1 MESARIALKAATP
14 VRVTVASAPPA
25 SIASARPLRMC
36 SVASPRAWLPEAQA
50 VDGHV
55 SGPFRPSSIETWPA
69 PMFAITSGMKS
80 GETRSGPRFST
91 TSVWV
96 TKLSSPPMPQPTAAP
111 TRGADAGDTVSAAS
125 STARRPAATASWA
138 KQVHAPGGPPLHEVG
153 GVEALDLA
161 GDGGRRVDR
170 LVARDRRGAAAA
182 RDGRGPVLLA
192 PDAER
197 GHQADAGH
205 HHPPAAVP
213 VPHRAH
219 EAPSPPSTESTAP
232 VTKAAS
238 SEQRNATA
246 PATSSGSPRR
256 PSGVAPRIDSR
267 CSSERPA
274 VMSVAM

>member
-1 MESARIALKAATP
+1 MGGSPPRGRRCGWLKAVTP

-80 GETRSGPRFST
+80 GETRSGPRFSA

-96 TKLSSPPMPQPTAAP
+96 TKLASPPMPQPTAAP

-138 KQVHAPGGPPLHEVG
+138 NRSM
-153 GVEALDLA
+153 
-161 GDGGRRVDR
+161 RR
-170 LVARDRRGAAAA
+170 AA
-182 RDGRGPVLLA
+182 RRSMKSVGSKPLTSQAMV
-192 PDAER
+192 DA
-197 GHQADAGH
+197 
-205 HHPPAAVP
+205 V
-213 VPHRAH
+213 
-219 EAPSPPSTESTAP
+219 ST
-232 VTKAAS
+232 
-238 SEQRNATA
+238 
-246 PATSSGSPRR
+246 GS
-256 PSGVAPRIDSR
+256 
-267 CSSERPA
+267 
-274 VMSVAM
+274 